1 MTGLM
6 GRFRQWLERR
16 RLERQPVCTAD
27 HVTLEDIETD
37 VGNRI
42 LESLKAEG
50 WRQVAQYSPMAFD
63 KGIDYDSYTLRRGLD
78 ELRLEWDNWF
88 EWKLSGPS
96 ELIEEITERFSLR
109 K

>member
-1 MTGLM
+1 MKRLL
-6 GRFRQWLERR
+6 QWVQRR
-16 RLERQPVCTAD
+16 RLERQPIDTSQ
-27 HVTLEDIETD
+27 HVTLENIDTD

-42 LESLKAEG
+42 LDTLKAEG
-50 WRQVAQYSPMAFD
+50 WRQVEQFSPLAIQ
-63 KGIDYDSYTLRRGLD
+63 KGIDYDSYRLRRGLD

-96 ELIEEITERFSLR
+96 ELVEEIAERFSLR

>member
-16 RLERQPVCTAD
+16 HLERQPVCTAD
-27 HVTLEDIETD
+27 DVTLKNIETE

-42 LESLKAEG
+42 LDSLKAEG
-50 WRQVAQYSPMAFD
+50 WRQVARYSPMAFD
-63 KGIDYDSYTLRRGLD
+63 KGIDYDSYRLRRGLE

-88 EWKLSGPS
+88 EWTLSGPS
-96 ELIEEITERFSLR
+96 RLVDDIAERFSLR

>member
-1 MTGLM
+1 MTELM
-6 GRFRQWLERR
+6 ERFSQWLIRR

-63 KGIDYDSYTLRRGLD
+63 KGIDYDSYRLRRGLD

-96 ELIEEITERFSLR
+96 ELVEEIAERFSLR

>member
-1 MTGLM
+1 MKRLL
-6 GRFRQWLERR
+6 QWLQRR
-16 RLERQPVCTAD
+16 RLERQPIDTSQ
-27 HVTLEDIETD
+27 HVTLENIDTQ

-42 LESLKAEG
+42 LDTLKAEG
-50 WRQVAQYSPMAFD
+50 WRQVEQFSPLAIQ
-63 KGIDYDSYTLRRGLD
+63 KGIDYDSYRLRRGLD

-96 ELIEEITERFSLR
+96 ELVEEIAERFSLT

>member
-1 MTGLM
+1 MTGLI
-6 GRFRQWLERR
+6 GRFRHWLERR
-16 RLERQPVCTAD
+16 HLERQPVCTAD
-27 HVTLEDIETD
+27 DVTLKNIETE

-42 LESLKAEG
+42 LDSLKAEG

-63 KGIDYDSYTLRRGLD
+63 KSIDYDSYRLRRGLD

-88 EWKLSGPS
+88 EWTLSGPS
-96 ELIEEITERFSLR
+96 RLVDDIAERFSLR